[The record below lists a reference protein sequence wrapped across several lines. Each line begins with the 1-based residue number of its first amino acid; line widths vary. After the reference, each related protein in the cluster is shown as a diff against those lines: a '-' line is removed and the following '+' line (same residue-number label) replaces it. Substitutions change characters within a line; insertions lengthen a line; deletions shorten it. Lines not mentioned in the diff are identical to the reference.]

1 MIRGFNREPG
11 ESVVS
16 QKPRRSFK
24 IEQWSSEHDT
34 QMHSISVTWEVI
46 EMHIIKPHTR
56 PTESN
61 LGVESNNLWFLPV
74 FQMILWE
81 TARMEEPTK
90 SSKC

>member
-46 EMHIIKPHTR
+46 EVHIIKPHTR
-56 PTESN
+56 PTESD

-74 FQMILWE
+74 FQMIL
-81 TARMEEPTK
+81 
-90 SSKC
+90 